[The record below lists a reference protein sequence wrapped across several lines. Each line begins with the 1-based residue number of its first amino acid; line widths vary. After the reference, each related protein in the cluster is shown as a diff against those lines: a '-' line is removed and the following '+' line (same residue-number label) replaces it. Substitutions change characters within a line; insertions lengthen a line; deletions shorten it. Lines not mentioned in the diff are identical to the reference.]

1 MENPLISFKAL
12 SLEREGERIG
22 VAILSDVYEGR
33 YLVSQARL
41 SKLYDLIVKKDSGV
55 SEGQALKAALDYLR
69 GKWRKAPDG
78 VMAIQD
84 IPFCP
89 MIVYPRDRAFFS
101 TMEGK
106 ELGSCYLSYID
117 QDMEKME

>member
-1 MENPLISFKAL
+1 MKSSTKLLKSYL
-12 SLEREGERIG
+12 HTRESI
-22 VAILSDVYEGR
+22 VY
-33 YLVSQARL
+33 S
-41 SKLYDLIVKKDSGV
+41 
-55 SEGQALKAALDYLR
+55 
-69 GKWRKAPDG
+69 
-78 VMAIQD
+78 
-84 IPFCP
+84 FCP